1 MASPQRSGP
10 VERDIDQA
18 ITALKKGATLLKYG
32 RRGKPKFCP
41 FRLSNDEA
49 LLIWYSGKEE
59 KHLKLCHVSTI
70 IPGQRTAIF
79 QRYPR
84 PEKEYQSF
92 SLLYNDRSL
101 DLLPPPAGQI
111 CKDKDEAEVWF
122 VGLKAII
129 TRGNYRNWRSES
141 RLEGTSIDSPHART
155 RRHSPTVTPFCI
167 GDPRD
172 TEGVSLENIPQSRL
186 GRAFADIISYTATP
200 KNAIQ
205 AESVSN
211 ASLSPVSVDNSNGRN
226 SASEAFRVSLSSAVS
241 SSSQGSCQDDFDT
254 LGDVFIW
261 GEGIGGGVLGGGVD
275 RVGSSYGSRTDA
287 LLPKVLESTVVV
299 DVHGIACGAR
309 HAVLVTKQGEIF
321 SWGEES
327 GGRLGHGVDTDVSH
341 PKLIE
346 TLSRMN
352 VELVACGE
360 YHTCAVTLSGDLY
373 TWGDGTHHFG
383 LLGHG
388 SEVSH
393 WIPKKVCGHLEGI
406 HISYIACGPWH
417 TAAVTS
423 GGQLFTFGDG
433 TFGALGHGD
442 HSSTSTPRE
451 VETLRGLRTTRIACG
466 IWHTAAVVEVVN
478 ESSSPETSSNSSYGK
493 LYTWGDGDKGRLG
506 HGDEQSKLVPARV
519 AALVDKNICQVA
531 CGHNLTVGLTTS
543 GQVYTM
549 GSAAYGQL
557 GNPSADGKV
566 PTLVEGEISFVEEIA
581 CGSYHVA
588 VLTSKTEVY
597 TWGRGSNGQL
607 GHGDNDHRY
616 TPTPVDCMKD
626 KQVKSVACGPNLT
639 AAICLHKWV
648 SSADHSVCSDCHNPF
663 GFRRKRHN
671 CYNCG
676 LVFCKACSSK
686 KSLKAALAPNTN
698 KPYRVCDE
706 CYSKLKK
713 AAEASSALRS
723 PIRSGNMRP
732 KSHEVTDKENLI
744 PMLRATLSR
753 LSSFGTNNQGESK
766 QLKQERKPEVRD
778 NRVFPDLN
786 GQLQLGG
793 FNLTRASTPP
803 TAGSEKVVSPSIP
816 ASKKAS
822 RYTSPVSGKSS
833 PRRSSEEIILEDSKH
848 INGSLSQE
856 IIQLRT
862 QVEGLT
868 LKSQHLEAELQR
880 TSKKLKEVSA
890 IAADEAEKRKSAKE
904 VIKSLT
910 AQLKE
915 MSERMPEGQMSHC
928 NTGSIS
934 HAISFGNQLSKEP
947 SLSNINTSQTL
958 SNGNSMDRI
967 LTNGT
972 KSPTGK
978 SERVLQD
985 EPGVYITLSSLP
997 DGSNELRRV
1006 RFSRRH
1012 FTEEAAE
1019 RWWAENGVKL
1029 CERHNIKGAE

>member
-1 MASPQRSGP
+1 MSSLSISFPVWTYAKLIFTCWLVLPQFNGAAYVYRRFIRPYYMNPQVAHQMWYFPRKKGGSLFSKPDDVLTAAEKYMEEHGTEAFERLISKADRERSNRKSNNYMIFDDDYIPQRSGP

-155 RRHSPTVTPFCI
+155 RRHSPTVTPFSI

-200 KNAIQ
+200 KNALQ

-241 SSSQGSCQDDFDT
+241 SSSQGSCQDDFDA

-261 GEGIGGGVLGGGVD
+261 GE
-275 RVGSSYGSRTDA
+275 
-287 LLPKVLESTVVV
+287 
-299 DVHGIACGAR
+299 
-309 HAVLVTKQGEIF
+309 
-321 SWGEES
+321 
-327 GGRLGHGVDTDVSH
+327 
-341 PKLIE
+341 
-346 TLSRMN
+346 
-352 VELVACGE
+352 
-360 YHTCAVTLSGDLY
+360 
-373 TWGDGTHHFG
+373 
-383 LLGHG
+383 
-388 SEVSH
+388 
-393 WIPKKVCGHLEGI
+393 
-406 HISYIACGPWH
+406 
-417 TAAVTS
+417 
-423 GGQLFTFGDG
+423 
-433 TFGALGHGD
+433 
-442 HSSTSTPRE
+442 
-451 VETLRGLRTTRIACG
+451 
-466 IWHTAAVVEVVN
+466 
-478 ESSSPETSSNSSYGK
+478 
-493 LYTWGDGDKGRLG
+493 
-506 HGDEQSKLVPARV
+506 
-519 AALVDKNICQVA
+519 
-531 CGHNLTVGLTTS
+531 
-543 GQVYTM
+543 
-549 GSAAYGQL
+549 
-557 GNPSADGKV
+557 
-566 PTLVEGEISFVEEIA
+566 
-581 CGSYHVA
+581 
-588 VLTSKTEVY
+588 
-597 TWGRGSNGQL
+597 
-607 GHGDNDHRY
+607 
-616 TPTPVDCMKD
+616 
-626 KQVKSVACGPNLT
+626 
-639 AAICLHKWV
+639 
-648 SSADHSVCSDCHNPF
+648 
-663 GFRRKRHN
+663 
-671 CYNCG
+671 
-676 LVFCKACSSK
+676 
-686 KSLKAALAPNTN
+686 
-698 KPYRVCDE
+698 
-706 CYSKLKK
+706 
-713 AAEASSALRS
+713 
-723 PIRSGNMRP
+723 
-732 KSHEVTDKENLI
+732 DKENLI

-778 NRVFPDLN
+778 NRVFPVLN

-803 TAGSEKVVSPSIP
+803 TADSEKVVSPSIP

-1019 RWWAENGVKL
+1019 RWWAENGAKL